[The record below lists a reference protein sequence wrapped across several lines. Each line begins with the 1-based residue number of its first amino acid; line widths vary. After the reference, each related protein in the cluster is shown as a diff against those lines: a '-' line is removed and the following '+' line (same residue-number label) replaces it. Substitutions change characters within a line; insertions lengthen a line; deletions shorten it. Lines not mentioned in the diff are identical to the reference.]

1 MSVDKHRE
9 FCEWYQENQEMNFY
23 LPSELRE
30 YCRNDT
36 EILLKALLA
45 FRRIF
50 LTQVTKGHDLLSI
63 SPTLASLCMNIFKSM
78 FMKKDEIALVPERGY
93 ERSDRAS
100 VLAIKYL
107 EYRALHE
114 NLRIQHAGNG
124 VEKSYKGYKLDG
136 WIEEQNKCI
145 EVLGCYYHGYQFF
158 VENIIGFNFLVV

>member
-1 MSVDKHRE
+1 
-9 FCEWYQENQEMNFY
+9 
-23 LPSELRE
+23 
-30 YCRNDT
+30 
-36 EILLKALLA
+36 
-45 FRRIF
+45 
-50 LTQVTKGHDLLSI
+50 
-63 SPTLASLCMNIFKSM
+63 M